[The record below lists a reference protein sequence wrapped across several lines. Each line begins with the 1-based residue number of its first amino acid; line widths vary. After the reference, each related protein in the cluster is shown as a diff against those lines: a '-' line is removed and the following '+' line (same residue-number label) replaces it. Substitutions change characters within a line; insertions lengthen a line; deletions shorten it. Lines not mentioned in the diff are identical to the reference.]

1 MFRYFPFVILA
12 ASSLLASSCANDP
25 VVQTGQIIVDY
36 DEMFD
41 FSQLE
46 TFSIVTAELAP
57 EGTPEPSPDEQLFN
71 ERVNEMI
78 VDAMTSTPVCLALV
92 EPDQITDE
100 SKHVW
105 AANGLARTTGEGTYW
120 ECVGG
125 WFWGW
130 WGWQWDPCTWVRPIP
145 VEFDV
150 GNLLIPVGPQPQEG
164 EDPDP
169 SFVGLAQSVVGNS
182 SELEAKARAAVD
194 AIFAQWPYKQTC
206 SP

>member
-1 MFRYFPFVILA
+1 MLRFSIFVLIA
-12 ASSLLASSCANDP
+12 VSSLFVLSCADST

-36 DEMFD
+36 DETFD

-46 TFSIVTAELAP
+46 TFSIVTDDLAP
-57 EGTPEPSPDEQLFN
+57 PGTPEPGPDERLFN
-71 ERVNEMI
+71 ERVNELI
-78 VDAMTSTPVCLALV
+78 VEAMTSTPVCLELV
-92 EPDQITDE
+92 EPDEITDE

-105 AANGLARTTGEGTYW
+105 AANGLARTVGEGTYW
-120 ECVGG
+120 QCVGG

-130 WGWQWDPCTWVRPIP
+130 WGWQWDPCAWVRPIP

-150 GNLLIPVGPQPQEG
+150 GNLLIPVGQPPQEG

-182 SELEAKARAAVD
+182 SELETKARAAVE
-194 AIFAQWPYKQTC
+194 AIFAQWPDPRTC
-206 SP
+206 P

>member
-1 MFRYFPFVILA
+1 MLRYFSVVLVG
-12 ASSLLASSCANDP
+12 ASFLLASSCANGT
-25 VVQTGQIIVDY
+25 VVQTGQVIVDY
-36 DEMFD
+36 DETFD

-46 TFSIVTAELAP
+46 TFSIVTEELAP
-57 EGTPEPSPDEQLFN
+57 PGTPVPGPDERLFN
-71 ERVNEMI
+71 ERVNELI
-78 VDAMTSTPVCLALV
+78 IEAMTSTPVCLELV

-130 WGWQWDPCTWVRPIP
+130 WGWQWDPCAWVRPIP

-150 GNLLIPVGPQPQEG
+150 GNLLIPVGPRPQEG
-164 EDPDP
+164 ENPDP
-169 SFVGLAQSVVGNS
+169 SFVGLAQSVVGNG

-206 SP
+206 TP

>member
-57 EGTPEPSPDEQLFN
+57 EGTPEPSPEEQLFN

-78 VDAMTSTPVCLALV
+78 VDAMTSTPVCLELV

-130 WGWQWDPCTWVRPIP
+130 WGWQWDPCAWVRPIP

-150 GNLLIPVGPQPQEG
+150 GNLLIPVGPQPPEG